1 MPFESRRL
9 AELADHDAFIKR
21 HNGPSP
27 DDVATMLK
35 ALNMQRMEDLI
46 EQTVPSD
53 IRLGRELALDDPA
66 VKRKPLNI

>member
-1 MPFESRRL
+1 MSLETRRL

-21 HNGPSP
+21 HNGPSQ

-35 ALNMQRMEDLI
+35 ALNMQHMEDLI

-53 IRLGRELALDDPA
+53 IRLGRELAQIGRA
-66 VKRKPLNI
+66 HV